1 MKYTE
6 LFVYQL
12 AELVWWKLSTIGFP
26 SIKLIFKKE
35 PCLRDIQYLGFPKK
49 HCGKRCASK
58 VLCVQCNYTLI
69 CGASLELFHF
79 SCKNQNQKGIQ
90 KISFFYNKTNSR
102 TITIY
107 NSALQR
113 AGINNFEWSGLIFAA
128 GDEFHDQQL

>member
-1 MKYTE
+1 MKSINNRFSIHQVNIQKET
-6 LFVYQL
+6 
-12 AELVWWKLSTIGFP
+12 LSSGH
-26 SIKLIFKKE
+26 SIFGIS
-35 PCLRDIQYLGFPKK
+35 KK

-79 SCKNQNQKGIQ
+79 SCKNQNQKRIQ